1 MKQPLAFRLKP
12 NCLDDIIGQKHL
24 VGEKGIIRKCIKEN
38 AIFSMIFFG
47 QPGIGKTSLALA
59 ISKELKRPYRTFN
72 ATTGNKKDLDAIF
85 AEAKLSGT
93 IILICV
99 WVVHFPI

>member
-47 QPGIGKTSLALA
+47 QPVLVKLVWQERLPTNLNVLIVLLMLQLA
-59 ISKELKRPYRTFN
+59 IRK
-72 ATTGNKKDLDAIF
+72 I
-85 AEAKLSGT
+85 
-93 IILICV
+93 
-99 WVVHFPI
+99 